1 MRTDAPLDHRAEG
14 SQPMSEPQ
22 TDDQPMMAQS
32 PSLSALLGLC
42 SLYMNDDDLALIH
55 EAYQVAEAAH
65 AGVMRRSGE
74 PFIEHTIAV
83 AGILAEL
90 AMDAQGIAAAL
101 LHDTVE
107 DTTITLDSLSEQFGP
122 VIAAIVDGVTKF
134 DAVETPK
141 DTRGD
146 KGEKGS
152 GEVAPVAVLPTPA
165 LDGAVDPQAARAR
178 KLREQAETVRKLF
191 LAMVADPRIVLLK
204 LADRLHNMRTM
215 AAQTPIKREQKSRET
230 IELYAPLAGRIGV
243 HVFQSELEDLAFS
256 FLMPAEYER
265 TVKRLREEEAKR
277 LRWAERMCE
286 RMAHELLASGIPAAV
301 NWRVKRPYRAY
312 LETQET
318 GMDVAQLHD
327 VFAFR
332 ILVNTSEQCY
342 AALGIIHQL
351 WHPYLERIRDY
362 IAGPKI
368 NGYRSL
374 HTAVFALDGR
384 LAQMH
389 IRTHSMHIATQHGI
403 ATTWLERA
411 ESGEREP
418 VTSALWLAHL
428 PDWVSQ
434 LGRWQDELRLSAA
447 DFLEALRGEVLED
460 QIFIFTPKGDVRELP
475 PGATVLDLA
484 YQIHTDIG
492 SHAAGAII
500 QRNTRQGVLTSRA
513 VGLDY
518 ALRTG
523 DVVRILTSA
532 EAVPRP
538 EWLTIVTTRTARE
551 RINRSLRSQQRA
563 SSGALPGEPPRPQPL
578 RHPSGRLAQVQFA
591 RCCFPCPGDAILGV
605 ADRGSGVTIHRTCCR
620 TLRMTLD
627 RRLARGTTNDG
638 TVQVRWDQLPTMPY
652 RMAFAIYGQ
661 DHQGLMHQVS
671 ECVAQL
677 GLNVYRSVAIAHQD
691 RYKAAILLTLDMLPT
706 TRREQVMRRLRT
718 VQGVTQVERDQR
730 NGCENVPR

>member
-1 MRTDAPLDHRAEG
+1 MR
-14 SQPMSEPQ
+14 
-22 TDDQPMMAQS
+22 
-32 PSLSALLGLC
+32 
-42 SLYMNDDDLALIH
+42 
-55 EAYQVAEAAH
+55 
-65 AGVMRRSGE
+65 
-74 PFIEHTIAV
+74 
-83 AGILAEL
+83 
-90 AMDAQGIAAAL
+90 
-101 LHDTVE
+101 
-107 DTTITLDSLSEQFGP
+107 
-122 VIAAIVDGVTKF
+122 
-134 DAVETPK
+134 
-141 DTRGD
+141 
-146 KGEKGS
+146 
-152 GEVAPVAVLPTPA
+152 
-165 LDGAVDPQAARAR
+165 
-178 KLREQAETVRKLF
+178 
-191 LAMVADPRIVLLK
+191 
-204 LADRLHNMRTM
+204 
-215 AAQTPIKREQKSRET
+215 
-230 IELYAPLAGRIGV
+230 
-243 HVFQSELEDLAFS
+243 
-256 FLMPAEYER
+256 
-265 TVKRLREEEAKR
+265 
-277 LRWAERMCE
+277 E

-411 ESGEREP
+411 ESGERGP

-434 LGRWQDELRLSAA
+434 LGRWQDELRLSAS

-492 SHAAGAII
+492 SHASGAII

-532 EAVPRP
+532 EAMPRP
-538 EWLTIVTTRTARE
+538 EWLTIVATRTARE

-578 RHPSGRLAQVQFA
+578 KHPSGRLAQIQLA

-605 ADRGSGVTIHRTCCR
+605 ADRGSGVTVHRTCCR

-627 RRLARGTTNDG
+627 RRLARGTTTDG
-638 TVQVRWDQLPTMPY
+638 TVQVRWDQLPAMPY

-661 DHQGLMHQVS
+661 DHQGLMHEVS

-706 TRREQVMRRLRT
+706 TRREQVMRRLRV

-730 NGCENVPR
+730 NGCENVLR

>member
-1 MRTDAPLDHRAEG
+1 
-14 SQPMSEPQ
+14 
-22 TDDQPMMAQS
+22 
-32 PSLSALLGLC
+32 
-42 SLYMNDDDLALIH
+42 
-55 EAYQVAEAAH
+55 
-65 AGVMRRSGE
+65 
-74 PFIEHTIAV
+74 
-83 AGILAEL
+83 
-90 AMDAQGIAAAL
+90 MDAQGIAAAL

-107 DTTITLDSLSEQFGP
+107 DTTITLDSLREQFGS

-134 DAVETPK
+134 DAVEAPK
-141 DTRGD
+141 ESKDS
-146 KGEKGS
+146 KS
-152 GEVAPVAVLPTPA
+152 GEAPADAPA
-165 LDGAVDPQAARAR
+165 LVSATDGPVDSQAARAR
-178 KLREQAETVRKLF
+178 KLRAQAETVRKLF

-215 AAQTPIKREQKSRET
+215 AAQTPSKREQKSRET

-256 FLMPAEYER
+256 FLMPVEYAR

-277 LRWAERMCE
+277 LRWAERMRE

-403 ATTWLERA
+403 ATTWLDRA
-411 ESGEREP
+411 ESGERGP

-434 LGRWQDELRLSAA
+434 LGRWQDELRLSAS

-492 SHAAGAII
+492 SHASGAII
-500 QRNTRQGVLTSRA
+500 QRNTRQGVLTSRE

-518 ALRTG
+518 VLRTG
-523 DVVRILTSA
+523 DVVRVLTSA
-532 EAVPRP
+532 EAMPRP
-538 EWLTIVTTRTARE
+538 DWLTIVATRTARE

-578 RHPSGRLAQVQFA
+578 LHPSGRLAQVQLA

-627 RRLARGTTNDG
+627 RRLARGGENAG
-638 TVQVRWDQLPTMPY
+638 TVQVRWEQLPAMPY

-706 TRREQVMRRLRT
+706 TRREQVMRRLRS

-730 NGCENVPR
+730 NGCENVLR

>member
-1 MRTDAPLDHRAEG
+1 MRTDAPLDQRAEG

-22 TDDQPMMAQS
+22 TDDQPLMAPS
-32 PSLSALLGLC
+32 PSLTALLDLC
-42 SLYMNDDDLALIH
+42 AHYMNDDDLALIH
-55 EAYQVAEAAH
+55 EAYQVAATAH
-65 AGVMRRSGE
+65 AGIKRRSGE

-107 DTTITLDSLSEQFGP
+107 DTAITLDGLRERFGP

-134 DAVETPK
+134 DAVEAPRDSK
-141 DTRGD
+141 DIRD
-146 KGEKGS
+146 SKS
-152 GEVAPVAVLPTPA
+152 GEAVADMPA
-165 LDGAVDPQAARAR
+165 SATDGAVDTQAARAR

-215 AAQTPIKREQKSRET
+215 AAQTPGKREQKSRET

-256 FLMPAEYER
+256 FLMPAEYAR
-265 TVKRLREEEAKR
+265 IVKRLREEETKR
-277 LRWAERMCE
+277 LRWAERMRE

-318 GMDVAQLHD
+318 GMDIAQLHD

-403 ATTWLERA
+403 ATTWLDRA
-411 ESGEREP
+411 ESGERGP

-428 PDWVSQ
+428 PEWVSQ
-434 LGRWQDELRLSAA
+434 LGRWQDELRLSAS

-475 PGATVLDLA
+475 QGATVLDLA

-492 SHAAGAII
+492 GHATGAII
-500 QRNTRQGVLTSRA
+500 QRNTRQGVLTSRE

-518 ALRTG
+518 VLRTG
-523 DVVRILTSA
+523 DVARILTSA
-532 EAVPRP
+532 EAMPRP
-538 EWLTIVTTRTARE
+538 EWLTIVATRTARE

-563 SSGALPGEPPRPQPL
+563 SSGALPGEAPRPQPL
-578 RHPSGRLAQVQFA
+578 KHPSGRLAQVQLA

-605 ADRGSGVTIHRTCCR
+605 ADRGSGVTVHRTCCR

-627 RRLARGTTNDG
+627 RRLARGTTNAG
-638 TVQVRWDQLPTMPY
+638 TVQVRWDQLPAMPY

-671 ECVAQL
+671 GCVAQL

-706 TRREQVMRRLRT
+706 TRREQVMRRLRA

-730 NGCENVPR
+730 NGCENAPR